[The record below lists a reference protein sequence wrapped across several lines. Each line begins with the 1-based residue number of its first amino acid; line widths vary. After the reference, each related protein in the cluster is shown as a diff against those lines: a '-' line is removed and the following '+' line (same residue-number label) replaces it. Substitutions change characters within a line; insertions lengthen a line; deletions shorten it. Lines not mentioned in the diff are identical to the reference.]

1 MLQSF
6 APELYRYKKFIIVLA
21 GLALFLLGT
30 TSGYAHS
37 KSDRHGISYK
47 TRLAL
52 DLDGDHIPETATVR
66 QHGSVYQVNIHFT
79 TGRPKL
85 RLRTY
90 VTNDIAGLTFA
101 VADINNDAKGDIV
114 ISSATSI
121 WPVAIWVNV
130 GGANFQRVNSPLYGP
145 VGRYNGPRLKH
156 RSDQQIIPIGNVI
169 SQHPQAE
176 VADSFSFF
184 KDLHNLAPAQ
194 TSQLLFEF
202 TLAQIP
208 SRGPPIS

>member
-6 APELYRYKKFIIVLA
+6 APELYRYKKVIIVLA
-21 GLALFLLGT
+21 GLALFLFGT

-37 KSDRHGISYK
+37 KNDRQGISYK
-47 TRLAL
+47 TKLAL

-90 VTNDIAGLTFA
+90 VRTDIAGLTFA
-101 VADINNDAKGDIV
+101 IADINNDARGDIV

-121 WPVAIWVNV
+121 WPVAVWVNV

-156 RSDQQIIPIGNVI
+156 RADQQITPVGYV
-169 SQHPQAE
+169 SSHHPQAE
-176 VADSFSFF
+176 VAESFSFF
-184 KDLHNLAPAQ
+184 ENLYNLAPSQ
-194 TSQLLFEF
+194 SNQLLFEF

-208 SRGPPIS
+208 PRGPPIT